1 VTTVWS
7 AEADALARA
16 SYLRDLATLLW
27 PPPAIVT
34 IGRGGTAPQGPA
46 PQGPAQQ
53 SQLPPSSVP
62 GGTEEYVIVP
72 HARHPRLL
80 VPAGRR
86 AAAAAVA
93 GFHPGRSARARL
105 LSRGLAAS
113 LRTGTGHAI
122 LRDRLTVHGAADTLR
137 SHLATVMGHG
147 LAIAIHIGPARANR
161 KPVAQLIG
169 PDGDTIGYAKMGAS
183 ELTGDLVRAEDAALR
198 LLGET
203 RLATVRVPRVRH
215 RGQWR
220 GAEILVLEPLPT
232 GRATRAR
239 GALRSAAMLEVAAI
253 GGLRRHALTG
263 SPYLQDLR
271 HGLAALGDRG
281 APLARSLDTLAA
293 RAGDTVLAF
302 GAWHGDWTQWNMAPH
317 GGTLLAWDWERFA
330 TGVPVGFD
338 ALHFHLQEAITA
350 RHEPPAQAVAG
361 TFLAAPQLVQP
372 FSGLGGTSYDGAG
385 GQRAVKV
392 TAALYLL
399 QIARRYLQD
408 RQDEAG
414 AHLGRPA
421 EWLLPG
427 LNTAVEAL

>member
-1 VTTVWS
+1 MTTVWS

-27 PPPAIVT
+27 PAPATVT
-34 IGRGGTAPQGPA
+34 IGRGGTGPQSTAPQSTA
-46 PQGPAQQ
+46 PHN
-53 SQLPPSSVP
+53 SVP
-62 GGTEEYVIVP
+62 GGSGQCGTEEYVIVP

-80 VPAGRR
+80 VPAARR

-105 LSRGLAAS
+105 LSHGLAAA

-137 SHLATVMGHG
+137 SHLAAVMGRT
-147 LAIAIHIGPARANR
+147 LTIAIHIGPARANR

-169 PDGDTIGYAKMGAS
+169 PRGDTIGYAKVGAG
-183 ELTGDLVRAEDAALR
+183 ELTRDLVRAEDAALR
-198 LLGET
+198 LLGRT
-203 RLATVRVPRVRH
+203 RLGTVRVPRVRH

-232 GRATRAR
+232 GRTTRAG

-253 GGLRRHALTG
+253 GGIQRHALSD
-263 SPYLQDLR
+263 SPYLADLR
-271 HGLAALGDRG
+271 CGLAALGDRG
-281 APLARSLDTLAA
+281 APLAHSLDTLTT
-293 RAGDTVLAF
+293 RAGGTELAF
-302 GAWHGDWTQWNMAPH
+302 GAWHGDWTHWNMAPH

-338 ALHFHLQEAITA
+338 ALHFHVQEAITA

-361 TFLAAPQLVQP
+361 TFLAASQIVQP
-372 FSGLGGTSYDGAG
+372 FSSMGGTSYDGAG
-385 GQRAVKV
+385 GQRAAKL

-399 QIARRYLQD
+399 QIARRYLED

-421 EWLLPG
+421 QWLLPG
-427 LNTAVEAL
+427 LNTAVEEL